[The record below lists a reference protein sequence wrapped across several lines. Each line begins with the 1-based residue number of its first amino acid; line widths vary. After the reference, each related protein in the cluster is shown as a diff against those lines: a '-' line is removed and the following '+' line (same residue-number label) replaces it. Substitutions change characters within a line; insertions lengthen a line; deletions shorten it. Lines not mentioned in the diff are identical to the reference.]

1 MQALPVGTLIEDM
14 GKIGII
20 VRIIQSGA
28 MDIELPLIKWRVN
41 YELYYQDGVITIMAE
56 KTMERLIEEDRIKII
71 DSP

>member
-1 MQALPVGTLIEDM
+1 MQSLAVGTLIEDM
-14 GKIGII
+14 GKIGIV

-71 DSP
+71 DPP